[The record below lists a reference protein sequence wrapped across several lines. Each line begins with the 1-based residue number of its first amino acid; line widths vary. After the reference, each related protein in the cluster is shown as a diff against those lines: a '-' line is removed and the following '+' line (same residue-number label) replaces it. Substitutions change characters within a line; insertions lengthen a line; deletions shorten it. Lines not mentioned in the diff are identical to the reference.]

1 VEPARSFPLVL
12 CLLLLA
18 APSCPS
24 VVLDVGGPPTAGDDD
39 TVVTDDD
46 TAGDDDDSGDPGDD
60 DATVVEGPA
69 VHLSPGL
76 WAFDDVEVGCEVEQ
90 DIEIHAVGSEPLVVQ
105 ALSFVPSSDEMTFH
119 PGFVEGISLLP
130 GAFVAVTIRY
140 APHDLSPDGGYLVVT
155 TNDPDHPDATATITG
170 TAHYDS
176 EAVDTFQVQ
185 GSGLVDILW
194 VIDDSASMFDWQLE
208 LADHT
213 ATYISG
219 LDALEM
225 DYHLGVI
232 TTDCA
237 DLQGDLPVMVPSTPD
252 LAEVF
257 ADAVVVGTGGAG
269 TEQGL
274 LQAATAVTPPQTEP
288 GGANSGFLRAEAGLR
303 VLFFGDE
310 DDQSPEIVPEYV
322 DTLQAT
328 KANPAAV
335 RLDALVCPAAPRY
348 DLAVAMTGGTATD
361 LCTAGWT
368 DELPTLAG
376 AASSPRDT
384 FVLSEP
390 PVEATLQVELD
401 GAPVY
406 EGWTYVEAFNAV
418 LFDETHLPDDGDVVT
433 IRYQVMGEC

>member
-1 VEPARSFPLVL
+1 MEPARSIPLVL

-24 VVLDVGGPPTAGDDD
+24 VVLDVGGVPVDDDD
-39 TVVTDDD
+39 TSAPDDD
-46 TAGDDDDSGDPGDD
+46 TAGDDDDSGGPGDD
-60 DATVVEGPA
+60 DASVVEGPA
-69 VHLSPGL
+69 VKLSPGL
-76 WAFDDVEVGCEVEQ
+76 WVFDDVEVGCEAEQ
-90 DIEIHAVGSEPLVVQ
+90 DIEIHAVGSEPLVVH
-105 ALSFVPSSDEMTFH
+105 ALSFAPSSDEMTFH

-130 GAFVAVTIRY
+130 GAFVVVTIRY

-155 TNDPDHPDATATITG
+155 TNDPDHPEATATLTG

-176 EAVDTFQVQ
+176 EAADQFQVQ
-185 GSGLVDILW
+185 GNGLVDILW
-194 VIDDSASMFDWQLE
+194 VIDDSASMLDWQLE
-208 LADHT
+208 LADHS
-213 ATYISG
+213 ATYVDG
-219 LDALEM
+219 LDVLEV

-232 TTDCA
+232 TSDAA

-257 ADAVVVGTGGAG
+257 ADTVVVGTGGAG

-274 LQAATAVTPPQTEP
+274 LQAATALTPPQTEP
-288 GGANSGFLRAEAGLR
+288 GGANSGFLRPEAGLR
-303 VLFFGDE
+303 VVFFGDE
-310 DDQSPEIVPEYV
+310 DDQSPEIVPDYV
-322 DTLQAT
+322 GILQAT

-348 DLAVAMTGGTATD
+348 DLAAAMTGGTVTD
-361 LCTAGWT
+361 LCSAGWA
-368 DELPTLAG
+368 DGIPALAE
-376 AASSPRDT
+376 AAGSPRDT
-384 FVLSEP
+384 FVLSGQ

-406 EGWTYVEAFNAV
+406 EGWSYIEPFNAV
-418 LFDETHLPDDGDVVT
+418 LFDASHLPDDGDVVT